1 MWKVPVLLLVLGSA
15 WLWVLAEGA
24 STLGPEDNIMTPG
37 VEDGVVTPGVED
49 GVVTPGSSED
59 SESTGSPALVPRSTK
74 STGGDFEDR
83 STLGNTVHT
92 PGESQ
97 STRTP
102 SVLTGHPTEKTD
114 GNTKAT
120 VEKDGLSTVTLVGIV
135 VGVLVAIGFVGG
147 IIMVVVR
154 KMSGRFSP

>member
-37 VEDGVVTPGVED
+37 VEDGMVTPG
-49 GVVTPGSSED
+49 GSED